1 MAVVC
6 GFNVKENLL
15 RSCKAVRPKFA
26 EDYNKTG
33 SNVPVFTHKA
43 LDTCNC
49 TSFPDVKMVGPYN
62 GIVTS
67 QDHSSHQAVPTSTNL
82 TSTW

>member
-26 EDYNKTG
+26 EDYDKTG
-33 SNVPVFTHKA
+33 SNVPVLTHKA
-43 LDTCNC
+43 LDT
-49 TSFPDVKMVGPYN
+49 
-62 GIVTS
+62 
-67 QDHSSHQAVPTSTNL
+67 
-82 TSTW
+82 